1 MSHFYQMILK
11 SNKEVDQPWFNIS
24 KMYVCPICDQNFDF
38 HTIDSKA
45 SKGLRENWLLNKNLL
60 GIMWENFLKIRYDQT
75 LMRRE
80 YLSIETNVI
89 VHCKFDK
96 VLKCSNVMSNNKFFT
111 YQMFF
116 SLSFEY
122 CIDSNL
128 IPRLSWTLY
137 RLLTVRSK
145 LSISLIFCCYQHY
158 SYYSHQKC

>member
-1 MSHFYQMILK
+1 
-11 SNKEVDQPWFNIS
+11 
-24 KMYVCPICDQNFDF
+24 MYVCPICDQNFDF

-60 GIMWENFLKIRYDQT
+60 GIMWENFLKIRYDKT

-80 YLSIETNVI
+80 YLRIETNII
-89 VHCKFDK
+89 VQCKFDE
-96 VLKCSNVMSNNKFFT
+96 VLKCSNVMSSSKFFT

-128 IPRLSWTLY
+128 MPQLSWTLY
-137 RLLTVRSK
+137 RLLTVGSK
-145 LSISLIFCCYQHY
+145 LSISLIFCCY
-158 SYYSHQKC
+158 